1 MKLTS
6 PGGASA
12 PLNSLRKNI
21 ASLYALQFASYLIP
35 LLLLPW
41 LTRTLGPAGF
51 GRLNFSIA
59 FISYFLL
66 LSDYGFNLSATRSV
80 AVHRD
85 EPAER
90 SRIFWNTVAA
100 KATLAAVGLPLLLAL
115 TALIPRLQAER
126 SLLLINFLTVIG
138 AVCTPTW
145 YFMGIERQSVL
156 STITIVARL
165 SSVPV
170 TYWLVRTPTDLMV
183 AALIPGCVSI
193 VCGLAGCWFLFAEKQ
208 IHGCRVSTR
217 DLLQTLGEGWHLF
230 LSTAS
235 VSLYQATNTVVLGF
249 VAGSVAVGYY
259 SAAERIVQT
268 AQSLL
273 APITQSLYP
282 RMSRLMHES
291 RSEAFA
297 LLRRIL
303 RIQGS
308 LSAVITLTLLLAAPL
323 ITELLYGPQFAET
336 TRVLRWL
343 APIPFLVALSNVFG
357 IQTMLPMGMSRSVSR
372 ILLSAGLLNVCLLFA
387 LTPPFGSS
395 GTALSVTT
403 TELFVTVVMAWLLRR
418 ENVPLLKPGPQA
430 PVTQTS

>member
-1 MKLTS
+1 MPQ
-6 PGGASA
+6 PG
-12 PLNSLRKNI
+12 SLSKNI
-21 ASLYALQFASYLIP
+21 AALYALQFASYVIP

-51 GRLNFSIA
+51 GRLSFSVA
-59 FISYFLL
+59 VMSYFLL

-80 AVHRD
+80 AVHRN
-85 EPAER
+85 EPGER
-90 SRIFWNTVAA
+90 SRIFWNTLAA
-100 KATLAAVGLPLLLAL
+100 KATLAMLGLPCLLVLASL
-115 TALIPRLQAER
+115 LPRLAAER
-126 SLLLINFLTVIG
+126 QLLLINFLTVIG

-156 STITIVARL
+156 SSITIVARL

-170 TYWLVRTPTDLMV
+170 TWWLVRSPQDLPV
-183 AALIPGCVSI
+183 AALIPGSVSI
-193 VCGLAGCWFLFAEKQ
+193 VCGLVSCGYLFRDGQ
-208 IHGCRVSTR
+208 IQWVRVTAR
-217 DLLQTLGEGWHLF
+217 DLLQTLREGWHLF

-249 VAGSVAVGYY
+249 LAGSVAVGHY
-259 SAAERIVQT
+259 SAAEKIVQV

-282 RMSRLMHES
+282 RVSRLMHES
-291 RSEAFA
+291 RSEAFT

-308 LSAVITLTLLLAAPL
+308 LSLAISLTLLAAAPL
-323 ITELLYGPQFAET
+323 ITGVLYGPRFAET
-336 TRVLRWL
+336 THVLRWL

-357 IQTMLPMGMSRSVSR
+357 IQTMLPLGMSRTVAR
-372 ILLSAGLLNVCLLFA
+372 ILFGAGLLNVCLLFV
-387 LTPPFGSS
+387 LTPLFASS
-395 GTALSVTT
+395 GTAMSVTT
-403 TELFVTVVMAWLLRR
+403 TELVVTVVMALILRR
-418 ENVPLLKPGPQA
+418 NNVPVVTPGL

>member
-1 MKLTS
+1 M
-6 PGGASA
+6 
-12 PLNSLRKNI
+12 NSLRKNI
-21 ASLYALQFASYLIP
+21 AALYALQFASYLIP

-66 LSDYGFNLSATRSV
+66 LSDYGFNLSATRRV
-80 AVHRD
+80 ALNRN
-85 EPAER
+85 EPHER

-100 KATLAAVGLPLLLAL
+100 KGALAALGLPCLLIL
-115 TALIPRLQAER
+115 TAFIPRLEAER
-126 SLLLINFLTVIG
+126 SLLLINFLAVIG

-145 YFMGIERQSVL
+145 YFMGIERQSVV

-165 SSVPV
+165 MSVPV
-170 TYWLVRTPTDLMV
+170 TYWLVRTPEDLTV

-193 VCGLAGCWFLFAEKQ
+193 VCGLLSCGYLYRDRQ
-208 IHGCRVSTR
+208 IHWVRVTAR
-217 DLLQTLGEGWHLF
+217 DLLQALRDGWHLF

-249 VAGSVAVGYY
+249 VAGSVAVGHY
-259 SAAERIVQT
+259 SAAEKIVQA

-303 RIQGS
+303 RIQGLLS
-308 LSAVITLTLLLAAPL
+308 LTISVVLLAGAPL
-323 ITELLYGPQFAET
+323 ITDLLYGPKYSET
-336 TRVLRWL
+336 THVLRWL

-372 ILLSAGLLNVCLLFA
+372 ILLTAGLLNVCLLFA

-403 TELFVTVVMAWLLRR
+403 TELFVTVMMAWFLRR
-418 ENVPLLKPGPQA
+418 ENVPLFKPRPQA